1 MARRASFALVLLAVV
16 CVPVLVLVF
25 GHRFAERGR
34 GLAPGTYLPAGE
46 LATLE
51 GRRVHTDSWR
61 GRPTLLV
68 LFSSTCHACERQ
80 LSTLIDVAADFPE
93 VRVVLLSLDQASP
106 SFDVPFEVLLD
117 PTGQFVR
124 KSRRF
129 IVPTIY
135 WIDRDGKVLHGR
147 SGLRSPSEDK
157 ALLMRFFHGEKR

>member
-1 MARRASFALVLLAVV
+1 MARRASFTLVLLAVV
-16 CVPVLVLVF
+16 CAPVLVLIF
-25 GHRFAERGR
+25 GHRFAEGER
-34 GLAPGTYLPAGE
+34 GLAPGTSLPTAE

-68 LFSSTCHACERQ
+68 LYHSTCHACERQ
-80 LSTLIDVAADFPE
+80 IRSLIDVAADFPE

-106 SFDVPFEVLLD
+106 GFDVPFEVLLD

-135 WIDRDGKVLHGR
+135 WIDMDGKVLHSR
-147 SGLRSPSEDK
+147 SGLRSPLEDK
-157 ALLMRFFHGEKR
+157 ALMMRFFHGEKR